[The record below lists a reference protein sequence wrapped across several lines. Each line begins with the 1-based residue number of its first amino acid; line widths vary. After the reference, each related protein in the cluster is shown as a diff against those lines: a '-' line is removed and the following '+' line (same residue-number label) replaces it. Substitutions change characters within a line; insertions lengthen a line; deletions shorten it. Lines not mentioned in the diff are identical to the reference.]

1 MKRTERCPNRKTA
14 SRLKLLLRTGK
25 RWNILK
31 TSSPRNTEGVGDIV
45 CFFFFFGFF
54 SLAFFTLCG
63 IRELPLPFLANAEPQ
78 GFKSF
83 FNYS

>member
-14 SRLKLLLRTGK
+14 SCLKLLLRTGK

-45 CFFFFFGFF
+45 CFFF
-54 SLAFFTLCG
+54 SLAFFHVVFTG
-63 IRELPLPFLANAEPQ
+63 IRELPLPFLANAKPQ

-83 FNYS
+83 FSYS

>member
-1 MKRTERCPNRKTA
+1 MPEPKDGFTFETLIKNREEVEHFKNFLTKKHG
-14 SRLKLLLRTGK
+14 RGRGH
-25 RWNILK
+25 
-31 TSSPRNTEGVGDIV
+31 
-45 CFFFFFGFF
+45 CFFFY
-54 SLAFFTLCG
+54 LAFFHVVFTG